1 MGKWKIEWLVCDIKQ
16 CWEELWSIRN
26 FGELQSC
33 LVHQSLKLESGEIQE
48 EDVETHLTKGTR
60 AEAGFGGLPALLAE
74 ETNGWL
80 GYH

>member
-1 MGKWKIEWLVCDIKQ
+1 MVGVRHQAMLGGAVVNLE
-16 CWEELWSIRN
+16 
-26 FGELQSC
+26 FGRVAKLPGTR
-33 LVHQSLKLESGEIQE
+33 SLKLESGEIQE
-48 EDVETHLTKGTR
+48 EGAETHLTKGTR